1 MGMRYHLR
9 ECEEQDAFCEM
20 LVRALPDDIVAV
32 MQPRRADRG
41 MVSLYLEGKG
51 DLYHLVTDTLR
62 AEVPWELWP
71 AVSTHQLDR
80 HTAEAIEQ
88 RPLSGHR

>member
-1 MGMRYHLR
+1 M
-9 ECEEQDAFCEM
+9 A
-20 LVRALPDDIVAV
+20 
-32 MQPRRADRG
+32 
-41 MVSLYLEGKG
+41 SLYLEGKG

-62 AEVPWELWP
+62 AEVPWGLWS

-88 RPLSGHR
+88 RPLFRAIADDRQPNRPHHTQ